1 MTDRRR
7 VLVVDDEEVVL
18 ASVEKLL
25 GKEDMTVDKVADA
38 ESALRLLR
46 ESSFDVVI
54 TDLMMPR
61 IDGLELLRRIRSEG
75 HSVPTILITG
85 YATIRSAMDAL
96 KAGAV
101 EYLPKPF
108 TRSELRGAITRAL
121 RRRTLQPA
129 VDAAAA
135 LRPSHGP
142 VEGEAGGQEEV
153 YRLPEH
159 TWLRVEGKGTV
170 VVGMDYLFAQ
180 MIGRLL
186 SIDLP
191 STDEF
196 IEQGR
201 VCFMTVDREGISHF
215 LCSPVS
221 GKVVAVNPEIAANPN
236 IVHEQPENGGWLI
249 RVRPAD
255 LGRELKNLVPDRA
268 GS

>member
-1 MTDRRR
+1 LTDKRR

-25 GKEDMTVDKVADA
+25 GKDDMLVDKVGDA
-38 ESALRLLR
+38 ETALLRLR
-46 ESSFDVVI
+46 ERRFDVVI
-54 TDLMMPR
+54 TDLMMPK

-108 TRSELRGAITRAL
+108 TRSELRGAIARAL
-121 RRRTLQPA
+121 RRRALSPGAGASPT
-129 VDAAAA
+129 

-142 VEGEAGGQEEV
+142 VDGQAGEGGAV

-159 TWLRVEGKGTV
+159 TWLRIEEKRVV
-170 VVGMDYLFAQ
+170 VVGMDYLFSQ
-180 MIGRLL
+180 MIGQLL
-186 SIDLP
+186 SIDMP

-196 IEQGR
+196 VEQGR
-201 VCFMTVDREGISHF
+201 ACFMAVDREGISHF

-221 GKVVAVNPEIAANPN
+221 GKVIEVNPGVAAEPN
-236 IVHEQPENGGWLI
+236 LVHEQPEGDGWLI
-249 RVRPAD
+249 TVRPAD
-255 LGRELKNLVPDRA
+255 LGRELKNLVPD
-268 GS
+268 GG

>member
-1 MTDRRR
+1 M
-7 VLVVDDEEVVL
+7 VDDEEVVL

-25 GKEDMTVDKVADA
+25 SKDDMAVDKVGDA
-38 ESALRLLR
+38 ETALRRLR
-46 ESSFDVVI
+46 EDSFDVVI

-61 IDGLELLRRIRSEG
+61 VDGLELLRRIRSEG
-75 HSVPTILITG
+75 HTIPTILITG

-108 TRSELRGAITRAL
+108 TRSELRGAIARAL
-121 RRRTLQPA
+121 RRRTLA
-129 VDAAAA
+129 VDGDAAST

-142 VEGEAGGQEEV
+142 VEGEAGEGDSV

-159 TWLRVEGKGTV
+159 TWLRIERKGMV

-180 MIGRLL
+180 MIGRLM

-201 VCFMTVDREGISHF
+201 ACFMAVDREGISHF

-221 GKVVAVNPEIAANPN
+221 GKVIEVNPLVSAEPN
-236 IVHEQPENGGWLI
+236 LVHDEPEGGGWLI

-268 GS
+268 

>member
-1 MTDRRR
+1 LTDKRR

-25 GKEDMTVDKVADA
+25 SKDDMVVDKVGDA
-38 ESALRLLR
+38 ETALQRLR

-54 TDLMMPR
+54 TDLMMPKV
-61 IDGLELLRRIRSEG
+61 DGLELLRRIRSDG

-85 YATIRSAMDAL
+85 YATIRIAMDAL

-108 TRSELRGAITRAL
+108 TRSELRGAIARAL
-121 RRRTLQPA
+121 RRSALSSD
-129 VDAAAA
+129 VDGASA

-142 VEGEAGGQEEV
+142 VDGVEGEGSTV

-159 TWLRVEGKGTV
+159 TWLRIEGKGIV
-170 VVGMDYLFAQ
+170 VVGMDCLFAQ

-186 SIDLP
+186 SIDMP
-191 STDEF
+191 SIDEF

-201 VCFMTVDREGISHF
+201 ACFMAVDREGISHF

-221 GKVVAVNPEIAANPN
+221 GKVISVNPGVNAEPN
-236 IVHEQPENGGWLI
+236 LVHEKPESEGWLI
-249 RVRPAD
+249 EVRPAD
-255 LGRELKNLVPDRA
+255 LGRELKNLVPD
-268 GS
+268 SE